1 MIFFELFI
9 TFMKIGVFTFGS
21 GYAMLALA
29 EVEVVEVN
37 SWLSVEEFTDAVAL
51 AEITPGP
58 IMVNLATFVGT
69 KLGGVLGAIIATLGL
84 IIPPMT
90 ALIIVTKLYLDF
102 KDNQLIEKA
111 FKGLRPAVIGL
122 IITVIVNLGRSTFVE
137 IKSVMITV
145 SVVISIFLGLH
156 PILAVVGGG
165 VAGLL
170 FF

>member
-37 SWLSVEEFTDAVAL
+37 SWLSIEEFTDAVAL
-51 AEITPGP
+51 AEVTPGP

-69 KLGGVLGAIIATLGL
+69 KIGGVAGAIIATLGL

-102 KDNQLIEKA
+102 KDNQLIDKI

-122 IITVIVNLGRSTFVE
+122 IITVIINLGRSTFVDV
-137 IKSVMITV
+137 KSVVITV
-145 SVVISIFLGLH
+145 SVVISISLGLH

-165 VAGLL
+165 VAGLMI
-170 FF
+170 F